1 MWYTRYSIEL
11 FYSQGHSPHSFN
23 APLDKQLV
31 CLILLG
37 CPLEVGDVPFDTK
50 EFNFTSHLNNAR
62 QRFTGRLWLYN
73 ELESLLLDSQGNVVH
88 GVVVVGKPGVGK
100 SALSAQLICSRAS
113 SPYIHKR
120 IIGYHLC
127 KYSDKATQDPGLFVR
142 NLVDLIARRIP
153 EYGMLI
159 YNSSFISRVLQR
171 NCLRD
176 PYDCFEQAIATPL
189 RQVKN
194 KLRHYFII
202 IDALDECASDSAGT
216 SLVQFVKDT
225 YNRLPTWVGLVMTS
239 RNDSAVLNLFGG
251 FPKVHLSSSDARN
264 LQDIEIF
271 IASMLFEDTPFLE
284 QVKVTLGLSSSDEV
298 TYLTN
303 KLLTQSEGN
312 FLFAKLMLHYGK
324 DDWHNQADLNKLPK
338 TMGEQYER
346 YLRRAYGSREKIRP
360 ALAILEILVATF
372 EPLTANQIFEVLRI
386 QEKIDFEYDFVYAL
400 NGLSHFVTYAED
412 NTITL
417 FHQTFREWLT
427 SKDNLGRPYYVSRSR
442 GHRRLMEYYVSV
454 LRNNSNSSMDIYRL
468 AQHISFAEEADNY
481 LDEFRNINASYINAT
496 IDNDKRTLLHL
507 SASKSNRKVL
517 QILSEAFEDIDCED
531 SYGFTPAFVAAINGR
546 AENVNY
552 LLSKGAYIEH
562 RTRAPLSPSFLW
574 GDLIERSKTSF
585 WNSTM
590 MHAAAWGG
598 HSDVVQLLLRK
609 NASFTDVNGVNV
621 TAIQL
626 AAQNGHL
633 EVVQLL
639 HERKAQIDHLSLQY
653 AAFGGHANVVAYL
666 LKFGVEDICMRCD
679 GSFYWLQNRTGTHL
693 SPGYSE
699 DAVLSDNR
707 FKIFCQSALHLAVAE
722 NHTKVAQLLLLQEY
736 KTIHCTDF
744 TGRTPL
750 HEAVRQNHVE
760 MAELLIKG
768 GAKLSHKCRRF
779 QNLTSANVSYHLSL
793 EEEHEYNK
801 DRCHCGS
808 TPFHLAARYGHV
820 DVGTLLLRYGAKTDD
835 RDCQGASPLHIAAC
849 HGHYLFIRWLISQR
863 PSLHINTRSKNQ
875 STLLH
880 SAAICKNNKRV
891 KPLIDMG
898 ASIYDT
904 DEHGMTP
911 LHYTVLNT
919 FENTDT
925 VMFQA
930 STCVD
935 EPIFVWGSEG
945 DFTFKADD
953 FNPITR
959 TVPLNFQCLKLLEI
973 TELTNS
979 SFVNQA
985 DEKGLTALH
994 LAAKNGEECCV
1005 IELLKKRAR
1014 TDLTDDKDR
1023 TPLDLAIE
1031 FPTEELCYRPYVTE
1045 YGSSMKFYDNFD
1057 FYRAVTLRNHNSVAN
1072 ILLSTEAYLAPKC
1085 DGKQTYPLHRAF
1097 EKDKPFIADIILSKG
1112 DLLSCKDKHGRT
1124 PLLIYLQNG
1133 GRWLDVVLKRFNV
1146 TIQIECNKQFNVS
1159 EFHLVAFRKPTVL
1172 SENLVQQYTC
1182 DLHMC
1187 YSEDGPLV
1195 KAIKTHPLGFRVID
1209 ECRDAEGYTALH
1221 RAAQGGNLLVL
1232 KTFISF
1238 GANPTLLTPQGYSAL
1253 DLAIMSGIRPFSS
1266 FKARSSAEKAADI
1279 LLQATRR
1286 TSAVN
1291 VGCNS
1296 AKLNLTIYH
1305 LSAYGGLSGFV
1316 KTLLNSKHV
1325 LGVDVNCSNMHGI
1338 TPLYL
1343 AKLHVGTENNGKR
1356 EEDPWQEIV
1365 GLIEEHGGR
1374 LIYPNRE
1381 VELNVLYKHL
1391 FGGHLN
1397 RFALDQSEL
1406 LNERF
1411 YKSVVT
1417 QCKQHDMNHYGTG
1430 TMENPYE
1437 VPLHDKLRWLTSV
1450 HAQQRNQIV
1459 PRDLSQ
1465 LRTTLNTLYAVERA
1479 TLDLSSLF
1487 NDVSRG
1493 LESANRVIIRRRKT
1507 ANKSTTLSV
1516 ISSKLNLSLGLLRK
1530 KVIESEER
1538 LRETRFRY
1546 ESTNAILLHRNRYLK
1561 QIFREHSS
1569 VFGDASTVFE
1579 LLAKYE
1585 ESYLCMDEIFHAKF
1599 MILKFHNYIHK
1610 SRTDDLF
1617 NFMRNTLD
1625 KAEFISQRIPTEWK
1639 TETEEKREKGKKKE
1653 WTPTW
1658 SRPLK
1663 FLYQQATQR
1672 DVNFDYLQVLSL
1684 GLDKETRL
1692 PLNEDAIAN
1701 LFLRCESCS
1710 LA

>member
-1 MWYTRYSIEL
+1 M
-11 FYSQGHSPHSFN
+11 
-23 APLDKQLV
+23 
-31 CLILLG
+31 
-37 CPLEVGDVPFDTK
+37 
-50 EFNFTSHLNNAR
+50 
-62 QRFTGRLWLYN
+62 
-73 ELESLLLDSQGNVVH
+73 LDSQGNVVH

-412 NTITL
+412 NTIIL

-679 GSFYWLQNRTGTHL
+679 GSFYWLQIRTGTHL

-699 DAVLSDNR
+699 DAVLSDDR

-1112 DLLSCKDKHGRT
+1112 GLLSCKDKHGRT

-1266 FKARSSAEKAADI
+1266 FNARSSAEKAADI

-1437 VPLHDKLRWLTSV
+1437 VPLNDKLRWLTSV
-1450 HAQQRNQIV
+1450 HAQQRNQII

-1465 LRTTLNTLYAVERA
+1465 LRTTLNTLYAVQRA

-1487 NDVSRG
+1487 NDVLRG
-1493 LESANRVIIRRRKT
+1493 LESANRVTMRRRKA
-1507 ANKSTTLSV
+1507 ANKSTIVSV
-1516 ISSKLNLSLGLLRK
+1516 ITSKLNLSLLRK
-1530 KVIESEER
+1530 NVIQNEES
-1538 LRETRFRY
+1538 LRETRFKH
-1546 ESTNAILLHRNRYLK
+1546 ESTKAILLHRNRYLK

-1585 ESYLCMDEIFHAKF
+1585 ESYLCMDEIFHAKV
-1599 MILKFHNYIHK
+1599 MILKFHNYIQK

-1617 NFMRNTLD
+1617 NLMRTTLEE
-1625 KAEFISQRIPTEWK
+1625 AEFISQRIPTEWK
-1639 TETEEKREKGKKKE
+1639 TTTEGKTERGKKKV

-1658 SRPLK
+1658 SRALK
-1663 FLYQQATQR
+1663 FLYQQATQT
-1672 DVNFDYLQVLSL
+1672 DFNFDYLQVLSL

-1692 PLNEDAIAN
+1692 PLNEDA
-1701 LFLRCESCS
+1701 LYS
-1710 LA
+1710 LLQDD

>member
-1 MWYTRYSIEL
+1 M
-11 FYSQGHSPHSFN
+11 
-23 APLDKQLV
+23 
-31 CLILLG
+31 
-37 CPLEVGDVPFDTK
+37 
-50 EFNFTSHLNNAR
+50 
-62 QRFTGRLWLYN
+62 
-73 ELESLLLDSQGNVVH
+73 LDSQGNVVH

-159 YNSSFISRVLQR
+159 YNSSFIPRVLQTS
-171 NCLRD
+171 CLRD
-176 PYDCFEQAIATPL
+176 PYDCFEQAIVIPL
-189 RQVKN
+189 RQVQN
-194 KLRHYFII
+194 ERQYHFII
-202 IDALDECASDSAGT
+202 IDALDECASDSTWTA

-225 YNRLPTWVGLVMTS
+225 YNRLPKWVRLVMTS
-239 RNDSAVLNLFGG
+239 RNDSAVLGHFDS

-271 IASMLFEDTPFLE
+271 IASKLFEDTPFLE
-284 QVKVTLGLSSSDEV
+284 RAKVILGLGSSDEV

-312 FLFAKLMLHYGK
+312 FLFAKLMLQYGK

-338 TMGEQYER
+338 TVGEQYKR
-346 YLRRAYGSREKIRP
+346 YLRRAYGSREKFKP

-372 EPLTANQIFEVLRI
+372 EPLKANHMFDVLRI
-386 QEKIDFEYDFVYAL
+386 QEKMDFEYDFVYAL
-400 NGLSHFVTYAED
+400 KGLSHFVTYGED
-412 NTITL
+412 NTIIF

-427 SKDNLGRPYYVSRSR
+427 SKDNLGSPYYVSRSR
-442 GHRRLMEYYVSV
+442 GHRRLVEYYING

-468 AQHISFAEEADNY
+468 AQHISFGEEADNY

-699 DAVLSDNR
+699 DAVLSDDR

-1232 KTFISF
+1232 KTFISL

-1266 FKARSSAEKAADI
+1266 FNARSSAEKAADI

-1417 QCKQHDMNHYGTG
+1417 QCKQHDMNHYETG

-1585 ESYLCMDEIFHAKF
+1585 ESYLCMDEIFHAKV
-1599 MILKFHNYIHK
+1599 MILKFHNYIQK

-1617 NFMRNTLD
+1617 NLMRTTLEE
-1625 KAEFISQRIPTEWK
+1625 AEFISQRIPTEWK
-1639 TETEEKREKGKKKE
+1639 TKTERRKKKV

-1658 SRPLK
+1658 SRALK

-1672 DVNFDYLQVLSL
+1672 DFNFDYLQVLSL

-1692 PLNEDAIAN
+1692 PLNEDA
-1701 LFLRCESCS
+1701 LYS
-1710 LA
+1710 LLQDG

>member
-1 MWYTRYSIEL
+1 M
-11 FYSQGHSPHSFN
+11 
-23 APLDKQLV
+23 
-31 CLILLG
+31 
-37 CPLEVGDVPFDTK
+37 
-50 EFNFTSHLNNAR
+50 
-62 QRFTGRLWLYN
+62 
-73 ELESLLLDSQGNVVH
+73 LDSQGNVVH

-699 DAVLSDNR
+699 DAVLSDDR

-1232 KTFISF
+1232 KTFISL

-1266 FKARSSAEKAADI
+1266 FNARSSAEKAADI

-1417 QCKQHDMNHYGTG
+1417 QCKQHDMNHYETG

-1585 ESYLCMDEIFHAKF
+1585 ESYLCMDEIFHAKV
-1599 MILKFHNYIHK
+1599 MILKFHNYIQK

-1617 NFMRNTLD
+1617 NLMRTTLEE
-1625 KAEFISQRIPTEWK
+1625 AEFISQRIPTEWK
-1639 TETEEKREKGKKKE
+1639 TKTERRKKKV

-1658 SRPLK
+1658 SRALK

-1672 DVNFDYLQVLSL
+1672 DFNFDYLQVLSL

-1692 PLNEDAIAN
+1692 PLNEDA
-1701 LFLRCESCS
+1701 LYS
-1710 LA
+1710 LLQDG

>member
-1 MWYTRYSIEL
+1 M
-11 FYSQGHSPHSFN
+11 
-23 APLDKQLV
+23 
-31 CLILLG
+31 
-37 CPLEVGDVPFDTK
+37 EVGDVPFDTK
-50 EFNFTSHLNNAR
+50 EFNFTRYLNKSR
-62 QRFTGRLWLYN
+62 EHFTGRRWLYS
-73 ELESLLLDSQGNVVH
+73 ELESILSDSQGNIVR
-88 GVVVVGKPGVGK
+88 GVVVIGKPGVGK

-159 YNSSFISRVLQR
+159 YNSSFIPRVLQTS
-171 NCLRD
+171 CLRD
-176 PYDCFEQAIATPL
+176 PYDCFEQAIAIPL

-194 KLRHYFII
+194 ERQYYFII
-202 IDALDECASDSAGT
+202 IDALDECSSDSAGT
-216 SLVQFVKDT
+216 SLVQFVKDS
-225 YNRLPTWVGLVMTS
+225 YNRLPKWVRLVMTS
-239 RNDSAVLNLFGG
+239 RNDSAVLSHFDS

-271 IASMLFEDTPFLE
+271 IASKLFEDTPFLE
-284 QVKVTLGLSSSDEV
+284 RAKVILGLGSSNEV

-312 FLFAKLMLHYGK
+312 FLFAKLMIQYGK

-338 TMGEQYER
+338 TVGEQYER

-360 ALAILEILVATF
+360 ALAILEILVSTF
-372 EPLTANQIFEVLRI
+372 EPLTEKQIFDVLRI

-400 NGLSHFVTYAED
+400 KGLSHFVTYGED
-412 NTITL
+412 NTIIF

-427 SKDNLGRPYYVSRSR
+427 SKDNLGSPYYVSRSR
-442 GHRRLMEYYVSV
+442 GHRRLVEYYIYV

-468 AQHISFAEEADNY
+468 AQHISFGEEADNY

-507 SASKSNRKVL
+507 SASKNNRKAL
-517 QILSEAFEDIDCED
+517 RILSEAFEEIDCED
-531 SYGFTPAFVAAINGR
+531 SYGFTPAFVAAMNGR
-546 AENVNY
+546 AENVDF
-552 LLSKGAYIEH
+552 LLTKGATIER
-562 RTRAPLSPSFLW
+562 RTKEPPPPSYVW
-574 GDLIERSKTSF
+574 GDPIERSKTSF

-590 MHAAAWGG
+590 MHAAASGG
-598 HSDVVQLLLRK
+598 HIDVVRLLLRN
-609 NASFTDVNGVNV
+609 NASFTDVNGVNL
-621 TAIQL
+621 TTIQM

-633 EVVQLL
+633 EVVQVL
-639 HERKAQIDHLSLQY
+639 HKHGAQLDHLSLQY
-653 AAFGGHANVVAYL
+653 AAFEGHANVVAYL

-679 GSFYWLQNRTGTHL
+679 GSFYWLQNRTRYQAVRL
-693 SPGYSE
+693 DYSR
-699 DAVLSDNR
+699 DAVLSDDK
-707 FKIFCQSALHLAVAE
+707 FKIFCQSALHLAVAK

-736 KTIHCTDF
+736 RTMHCTDF

-768 GAKLSHKCRRF
+768 GAKISHKCSRF
-779 QNLTSANVSYHLSL
+779 QNLSFVDEECQLSF
-793 EEEHEYNK
+793 EEREDYSK
-801 DRCHCGS
+801 DICHCGS

-820 DVGTLLLRYGAKTDD
+820 EVGNLLLRHGAKSDSM
-835 RDCQGASPLHIAAC
+835 DCQGATPLHVAAC
-849 HGHYLFIRWLISQR
+849 HGHYSYIRWLISQR
-863 PSLHINTRSKNQ
+863 PSLHINTRGKNQ

-880 SAAICKNNKRV
+880 SAAICKNNQRV
-891 KPLIDMG
+891 KPLIEMG
-898 ASIYDT
+898 ASIYNT
-904 DEHGMTP
+904 DQHGMTP
-911 LHYTVLNT
+911 LHYTVQNA
-919 FENTDT
+919 FESAGT
-925 VMFQA
+925 VLFEA
-930 STCVD
+930 SEWLD
-935 EPIFVWGSEG
+935 EPILVLGSRG
-945 DFTFKADD
+945 DFTFAQHSK
-953 FNPITR
+953 PIR
-959 TVPLNFQCLKLLEI
+959 RQVPLNFQCLKLS
-973 TELTNS
+973 ELTES
-979 SFVNQA
+979 TDAYFINQV
-985 DEKGLTALH
+985 DENGTTALH

-1005 IELLKKRAR
+1005 VQLLNKGVRK
-1014 TDLTDDKDR
+1014 DLTDNNNR

-1031 FPTEELCYRPYVTE
+1031 FAPDELFTNLRVTE
-1045 YGSSMKFYDNFD
+1045 DCEECSMGIKEDFD
-1057 FYRAVTLRNHNSVAN
+1057 FSRALNLRYHNSVAN
-1072 ILLSTEAYLAPKC
+1072 ILLSRQAYLLQKC
-1085 DGKQTYPLHRAF
+1085 DETQTNLLHRAF
-1097 EKDKPFIADIILSKG
+1097 EKGKPFIADIILSKG
-1112 DLLSCKDKHGRT
+1112 GLLSCKDKQGRT

-1133 GRWLDVVLKRFNV
+1133 GKWLDVVLKRFSV
-1146 TIQIECNKQFNVS
+1146 TITIECNKHFNVS
-1159 EFHLVAFRKPTVL
+1159 EFHLLAFRKATAS
-1172 SENLVQQYTC
+1172 SENLLEQHKC
-1182 DLHMC
+1182 DSHEC
-1187 YSEDGPLV
+1187 YIEDGPLA
-1195 KAIKTHPLGFRVID
+1195 KAIKNHPLGFRVID

-1221 RAAQGGNLLVL
+1221 RAAQGGNLVVL
-1232 KTFISF
+1232 KKFISW

-1266 FKARSSAEKAADI
+1266 FNARKRAEKAADI

-1286 TSAVN
+1286 TSAVD

-1316 KTLLNSKHV
+1316 KTLLNSKHF

-1338 TPLYL
+1338 TPIYL
-1343 AKLHVGTENNGKR
+1343 AKLHILTENNGKR
-1356 EEDPWQEIV
+1356 EGDPWQEIV
-1365 GLIEEHGGR
+1365 DLIEEHGGR

-1406 LNERF
+1406 LYERF

-1417 QCKQHDMNHYGTG
+1417 QCKRRDMNHYGTG

-1437 VPLHDKLRWLTSV
+1437 VPLQDKLMWLTSL

-1459 PRDLSQ
+1459 PLDLSQ
-1465 LRTTLNTLYAVERA
+1465 LRTTLNTLYAA
-1479 TLDLSSLF
+1479 QKASLHLF
-1487 NDVSRG
+1487 LLYDDVSRG
-1493 LESANRVIIRRRKT
+1493 MESADREIIRRRKV

-1516 ISSKLNLSLGLLRK
+1516 ISSELSLSLGLLRK
-1530 KVIESEER
+1530 NVIQNEES
-1538 LRETRFRY
+1538 LREMRFKH
-1546 ESTNAILLHRNRYLK
+1546 ESMKAILLHRNRYLK
-1561 QIFREHSS
+1561 QILREHSS

-1585 ESYLCMDEIFHAKF
+1585 ESYLCMDEIFHAKV
-1599 MILKFHNYIHK
+1599 MILKFHNYIQK

-1617 NFMRNTLD
+1617 NLMRTTLE

-1639 TETEEKREKGKKKE
+1639 TTTKGKTERGKKKV

-1658 SRPLK
+1658 SRALK

-1672 DVNFDYLQVLSL
+1672 DFNFDYLQVLSL

-1692 PLNEDAIAN
+1692 PLNEDA
-1701 LFLRCESCS
+1701 LYS
-1710 LA
+1710 LLQDG

>member
-1 MWYTRYSIEL
+1 M
-11 FYSQGHSPHSFN
+11 
-23 APLDKQLV
+23 
-31 CLILLG
+31 
-37 CPLEVGDVPFDTK
+37 
-50 EFNFTSHLNNAR
+50 
-62 QRFTGRLWLYN
+62 
-73 ELESLLLDSQGNVVH
+73 LDSQGNIVH

-225 YNRLPTWVGLVMTS
+225 YNRLPTWVRLVMTS

-324 DDWHNQADLNKLPK
+324 DDRHNQADLNKLPK

-679 GSFYWLQNRTGTHL
+679 GSFYWLQNRTRTHL

-699 DAVLSDNR
+699 DAVLSDDR

-835 RDCQGASPLHIAAC
+835 RDCQGATPLHIAAC

-959 TVPLNFQCLKLLEI
+959 TVPLNFQCIKLLEI

-1232 KTFISF
+1232 KTFISL

-1266 FKARSSAEKAADI
+1266 FNARSSAEKAADI

-1417 QCKQHDMNHYGTG
+1417 QCKRRDMNHYGTG

-1437 VPLHDKLRWLTSV
+1437 VPLHDKVMWLTSV

-1493 LESANRVIIRRRKT
+1493 LESANRVTMRRRKA
-1507 ANKSTTLSV
+1507 ANKSTIVSV
-1516 ISSKLNLSLGLLRK
+1516 ITSKLNLSLLRK
-1530 KVIESEER
+1530 NVIQNEES
-1538 LRETRFRY
+1538 LRETRFKH
-1546 ESTNAILLHRNRYLK
+1546 ESTKAILLHRNRYLK

-1585 ESYLCMDEIFHAKF
+1585 ESYLCMDEIFHAKV
-1599 MILKFHNYIHK
+1599 MILKFHNYIQK

-1617 NFMRNTLD
+1617 NLMRTTLEE
-1625 KAEFISQRIPTEWK
+1625 AEFISQRIPTEWK
-1639 TETEEKREKGKKKE
+1639 TTTEGKTERGKKKV

-1658 SRPLK
+1658 SRALK
-1663 FLYQQATQR
+1663 FLYQQATQT
-1672 DVNFDYLQVLSL
+1672 DFNFDYLQVLSL

-1692 PLNEDAIAN
+1692 PLNEDA
-1701 LFLRCESCS
+1701 LYS
-1710 LA
+1710 LLQDD

>member
-1 MWYTRYSIEL
+1 M
-11 FYSQGHSPHSFN
+11 
-23 APLDKQLV
+23 
-31 CLILLG
+31 
-37 CPLEVGDVPFDTK
+37 
-50 EFNFTSHLNNAR
+50 
-62 QRFTGRLWLYN
+62 
-73 ELESLLLDSQGNVVH
+73 LDSQGDVVH

-120 IIGYHLC
+120 VIGYHLC

-159 YNSSFISRVLQR
+159 YNSSFIPRVLQTS
-171 NCLRD
+171 CLRD
-176 PYDCFEQAIATPL
+176 PYDCFEQAIAIPL
-189 RQVKN
+189 RQVQN

-202 IDALDECASDSAGT
+202 IDALDECASESAGT

-225 YNRLPTWVGLVMTS
+225 YNRLPTWVRLVMTS
-239 RNDSAVLNLFGG
+239 RNDSAVLNHFDG

-284 QVKVTLGLSSSDEV
+284 QVKVMLGLSSSDEV

-324 DDWHNQADLNKLPK
+324 DDWHNKADLNKLPK

-360 ALAILEILVATF
+360 ALAILEILVATL
-372 EPLTANQIFEVLRI
+372 EPLTADHIFDVLRI
-386 QEKIDFEYDFVYAL
+386 QEKIDFEYDFIYAL

-427 SKDNLGRPYYVSRSR
+427 SKDNLGRPYYVSKSR

-454 LRNNSNSSMDIYRL
+454 LKNNSNSSMDIYRL
-468 AQHISFAEEADNY
+468 AQHISFGEEADNY

-496 IDNDKRTLLHL
+496 IDDDKRTLLHL

-531 SYGFTPAFVAAINGR
+531 SYGFTPAFVAAINGL

-552 LLSKGAYIEH
+552 LLSKGANIEH
-562 RTRAPLSPSFLW
+562 RTRAPSSPSFLW
-574 GDLIERSKTSF
+574 GDPIERSKTSF

-590 MHAAAWGG
+590 MHAAASGG
-598 HSDVVQLLLRK
+598 HSDVIRLLLWK

-639 HERKAQIDHLSLQY
+639 HERKAQLDHLSLQY

-666 LKFGVEDICMRCD
+666 LKFGVEDVCMRCD
-679 GSFYWLQNRTGTHL
+679 GSFYWLQNRTRTQV
-693 SPGYSE
+693 SPDYSE
-699 DAVLSDNR
+699 DAVLSDDR
-707 FKIFCQSALHLAVAE
+707 FKIFCQSALHLAVAK
-722 NHTKVAQLLLLQEY
+722 NHTKVAHLLLLQEY

-760 MAELLIKG
+760 MTELLIKG

-793 EEEHEYNK
+793 EEEDEYNK
-801 DRCHCGS
+801 DRCPCGS

-820 DVGTLLLRYGAKTDD
+820 DVGTLLLRQGAKIDD
-835 RDCQGASPLHIAAC
+835 RDCQGATPLHVAAC

-863 PSLHINTRSKNQ
+863 PFLHINTRSKNQ

-930 STCVD
+930 STWVD

-945 DFTFKADD
+945 DFTFLQADD
-953 FNPITR
+953 YNPITR

-973 TELTNS
+973 TKSKNS

-1005 IELLKKRAR
+1005 LELLKKGAR
-1014 TDLTDDKDR
+1014 TDLTDHKDR

-1031 FPTEELCYRPYVTE
+1031 FTTEEFCYRPHVTE
-1045 YGSSMKFYDNFD
+1045 CSSMEFYDNFD
-1057 FYRAVTLRNHNSVAN
+1057 FSRAVNLRNHNSVAN
-1072 ILLSTEAYLAPKC
+1072 ILLSTEVYFAHKC
-1085 DGKQTYPLHRAF
+1085 DGAQTYPLHRAF
-1097 EKDKPFIADIILSKG
+1097 EEDKAFIADIILSKG
-1112 DLLSCKDKHGRT
+1112 GLLSCKDKQGRT

-1146 TIQIECNKQFNVS
+1146 SIQIECNKHFNVS
-1159 EFHLVAFRKPTVL
+1159 EFHLAAFRKPTVV
-1172 SENLVQQYTC
+1172 SENLVEHYTC
-1182 DLHMC
+1182 DSHLC

-1221 RAAQGGNLLVL
+1221 RAAQGGNFLAL
-1232 KTFISF
+1232 KTFISW
-1238 GANPTLLTPQGYSAL
+1238 GANLTLLTPQGYSAL

-1266 FKARSSAEKAADI
+1266 FNARRSAEKAADI
-1279 LLQATRR
+1279 LLQAARR
-1286 TSAVN
+1286 TSAVD

-1296 AKLNLTIYH
+1296 AKMNLTIYH

-1316 KTLLNSKHV
+1316 KTLLNNKHF

-1338 TPLYL
+1338 TPIYL
-1343 AKLHVGTENNGKR
+1343 AKLHVGTENIGKR
-1356 EEDPWQEIV
+1356 KGDPWQEIV
-1365 GLIEEHGGR
+1365 DLIEEHGGR

-1406 LNERF
+1406 PNERF
-1411 YKSVVT
+1411 YKSVIT
-1417 QCKQHDMNHYGTG
+1417 QCKRHDMNHYGTG
-1430 TMENPYE
+1430 TMINPYGA
-1437 VPLHDKLRWLTSV
+1437 PLHDKLLWLTSID
-1450 HAQQRNQIV
+1450 AQQHNLMV
-1459 PRDLSQ
+1459 PRDLSR
-1465 LRTTLNTLYAVERA
+1465 LRTTLNTLYAA
-1479 TLDLSSLF
+1479 QKASLDLLLLF
-1487 NDVSRG
+1487 DDVSRG
-1493 LESANRVIIRRRKT
+1493 LESMNRNIIRRRKV

-1516 ISSKLNLSLGLLRK
+1516 ISSKLNVSLGLLRK
-1530 KVIESEER
+1530 NIIRNAER
-1538 LRETRFRY
+1538 LREMRFKH
-1546 ESTNAILLHRNRYLK
+1546 ESMKAILLHRNRYLK
-1561 QIFREHSS
+1561 QILREHSS
-1569 VFGDASTVFE
+1569 VFGDVGTVFE

-1599 MILKFHNYIHK
+1599 MILKFRNYIHK

-1617 NFMRNTLD
+1617 NFMRSTLD
-1625 KAEFISQRIPTEWK
+1625 EAEFISQRIPTEWK
-1639 TETEEKREKGKKKE
+1639 AEREEKREKEKKKE

-1658 SRPLK
+1658 SRALK
-1663 FLYQQATQR
+1663 FLYRQATQR